1 MSLSEPFDLLAGF
14 PGWTTQFELLWRQE
28 QSRDAG
34 GRTYVKDLGS
44 PLWTLSAQSRQLSP
58 NELDYWRARLN
69 AMQNGLATFRG
80 YSMSRCYP
88 IAYPRGTWPTGVSFD
103 GVSAELLTVN
113 DNRKA
118 VSLAGLPV
126 GYRVSAGDYIQIGAS
141 DLHHVMED
149 AVSDT
154 DGDTAEFE
162 IRPHL
167 WPNVEAGDSPSTTV
181 SVKRPSC
188 IMAIVPGSIQSSAD
202 AQIGWGSVS
211 FQAIEAR

>member
-1 MSLSEPFDLLAGF
+1 MSLSEPFDLLADF
-14 PGWTTQFELLWRQE
+14 PGWTTQFEPLWRQE

-69 AMQNGLATFRG
+69 AMENGLATFRG

-88 IAYPRGTWPTGVSFD
+88 IRYPRGSWPTGLSFD
-103 GVSAELLTVN
+103 GEAELLTVN
-113 DNRKA
+113 ANRRA
-118 VSLAGLPV
+118 VSLAGLPA
-126 GYRVSAGDYIQIGAS
+126 GFQVSVGDYIQIGDT
-141 DLHHVMED
+141 DLHHAAE
-149 AVSDT
+149 AATANGS
-154 DGDTAEFE
+154 GETAEFE
-162 IRPHL
+162 VRPHI
-167 WPNVEAGDSPSTTV
+167 WPGVDAGNSPATTV

-202 AQIGWGSVS
+202 VQIGWGGVS